1 MCEEIC
7 WQCKIIATPA
17 PLQNEITIHIIKKIH
32 QKLNVQ
38 TITLTCVSV
47 FDYDGIT

>member
-17 PLQNEITIHIIKKIH
+17 PLQNEITIHIIKKYTSKTKYTNNHIDM
-32 QKLNVQ
+32 
-38 TITLTCVSV
+38 CVC
-47 FDYDGIT
+47 I